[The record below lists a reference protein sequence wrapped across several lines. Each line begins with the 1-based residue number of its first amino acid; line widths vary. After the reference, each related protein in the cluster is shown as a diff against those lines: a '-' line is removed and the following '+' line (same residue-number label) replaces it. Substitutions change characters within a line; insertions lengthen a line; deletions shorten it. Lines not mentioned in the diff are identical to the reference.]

1 MGTPSRGGPQIT
13 GRLSGST
20 DYIGDTE
27 CCINLFNGSNMKI
40 IKGEIEEGR
49 FRIPY
54 RIYGDSKE
62 SIVCICGAQQTI
74 TSWSS
79 FVSRFS
85 KEYSVIVFDLPGHGR
100 AKIIDGPP
108 FLTLQEQID
117 VIHMVVLNIHGS
129 EPMGLAS
136 ASWGSILGAGYASR
150 YPHMVEKLILGSFGG
165 RPNKKLLETIENG
178 QIMVRENRGDELG
191 HLIIDT
197 FGQRIPDLFKRSIIN
212 QFKNMNEEKIS
223 VFYAN
228 SELIKN
234 VRDINKRFDLSR
246 ITAKTLIVNGE
257 LDTIINPDDFKFA
270 STQIA
275 DCEIRMVPD
284 TGHFLHH
291 ENKEILDI
299 YHEFFSMK
307 NAFIE
312 R

>member
-1 MGTPSRGGPQIT
+1 MTVSLGGSP
-13 GRLSGST
+13 
-20 DYIGDTE
+20 DYLGKTKFY
-27 CCINLFNGSNMKI
+27 INLFNGSKMKI

-62 SIVCICGAQQTI
+62 RIVCICGAQQTM

-108 FLTLQEQID
+108 FLPLHEQIE
-117 VIHMVVLNIHGS
+117 VIHKVVLNIHGS

-136 ASWGSILGAGYASR
+136 ASWGSIIGAGYASR
-150 YPHMVEKLILGSFGG
+150 YPHMVEMLILGSFGG
-165 RPNKKLLETIENG
+165 RPSKKMLETIEKG

-234 VRDINKRFDLSR
+234 VRDINKKFDLSR

-257 LDTIINPDDFKFA
+257 LDTIINLDDIKFA

-284 TGHFLHH
+284 AGHFLHH
-291 ENKEILDI
+291 EKKEILEI

-307 NAFIE
+307 NAFING
-312 R
+312 